1 MADSFFLPPNVKRVP
16 PPERTPEIRSAKY
29 RQFLWYWRGTTPII
43 ADVEYQGG
51 RWHGPLTAQQITDI
65 TAAGFGS
72 RIFTV
77 DSSLELPANI
87 PEDIV

>member
-1 MADSFFLPPNVKRVP
+1 MPSYFMPPVIKRTP

-29 RQFLWYWRGTTPII
+29 RQFLWYWRGVSPVI
-43 ADVEYQGG
+43 ADIEYQGG

-65 TAAGFGS
+65 TAAGFAT

-77 DSSLELPANI
+77 TDLIQLPANI